1 MYVAANWSPMTW
13 VLMFSCMAL
22 AILAVFVTFVIVLVR
37 AANATPPPRRTE
49 LVAHPGGGEDAEVAH
64 HHPHAA

>member
-37 AANATPPPRRTE
+37 ASNATPPPRRTE
-49 LVAHPGGGEDAEVAH
+49 LVAHPGGGEAVDAAH
-64 HHPHAA
+64 DHPHAA

>member
-1 MYVAANWSPMTW
+1 MYVAASWSPMTW

-49 LVAHPGGGEDAEVAH
+49 LVAHPGGGEVDAAH
-64 HHPHAA
+64 DHPHAA